1 MCWLT
6 TVNPLVKFAAVFHRS
21 ITYDV
26 GSKDESF
33 EWMNVHRA
41 PPSLVRP
48 TPCGVVATS
57 PAVPVLFA
65 APMLYTVGRCHILQV

>member
-1 MCWLT
+1 LHVIAAGRLGFLTLMCSCC
-6 TVNPLVKFAAVFHRS
+6 ARS

-41 PPSLVRP
+41 PPSLVRRE
-48 TPCGVVATS
+48 ATALE
-57 PAVPVLFA
+57 PHRRRLTLP
-65 APMLYTVGRCHILQV
+65 